1 MIFFEMSTIVG
12 RTMAKHTGAVE
23 QDNRALHKRN
33 RWSYRAKDEVL
44 AKVNARAT
52 FSIFVDPTCSLTYRD
67 VTR

>member
-1 MIFFEMSTIVG
+1 
-12 RTMAKHTGAVE
+12 MAKHTGAVE

-67 VTR
+67 ITR